1 MRKNLP
7 HIIEAI
13 LFSSNT
19 PMTVAQIA
27 SLLVDEEAQ
36 TKVSHDEV
44 RKAIIDIQTAYEGRG
59 IELKE
64 VASGFRFQV
73 PQGFE
78 PWVSKLFEERPPRY
92 SRALLETLAIIAYR
106 QPITRAE
113 IEDIRG
119 VAVGSN
125 IIKTLQEREWVQ
137 VLGHKD
143 TPGRPAM
150 FGTTKALLD
159 YFNLKSLDELPSLA
173 ELKDIESLDPQL
185 QLDGEAI
192 KTYKATSEDGEG
204 ANSDSKQA
212 DAPALPASEE
222 DELPTDKERL
232 ND

>member
-1 MRKNLP
+1 MQENLT

-13 LFSSNT
+13 LFSSDK

-27 SLLVDEEAQ
+27 TLLVDEERQ
-36 TKVSHDEV
+36 RKVSHDEI
-44 RKAIIDIQTAYEGRG
+44 RKALSEIQDAFSGRG

-64 VASGFRFQV
+64 VASGYRFQV

-78 PWVSKLFEERPPRY
+78 PWVSQLFEERPPRY
-92 SRALLETLAIIAYR
+92 SRALLETLAIITYR

-173 ELKDIESLDPQL
+173 ELKDIETLDPQL
-185 QLDGEAI
+185 PLDAETI
-192 KTYKATSEDGEG
+192 KTHKAVIEGE
-204 ANSDSKQA
+204 
-212 DAPALPASEE
+212 EE
-222 DELPTDKERL
+222 MDLIQDLHPSPDETQPKESL
-232 ND
+232 DD

>member
-1 MRKNLP
+1 MQENLT

-13 LFSSNT
+13 LFSSDK

-27 SLLVDEEAQ
+27 ALLVDEENQ
-36 TKVSHDEV
+36 TKVSNDEI
-44 RKAIIDIQTAYEGRG
+44 RKALSEIQETFSRRG

-64 VASGFRFQV
+64 VASGYRFQV

-78 PWVSKLFEERPPRY
+78 PWVSQLFEERPPRY
-92 SRALLETLAIIAYR
+92 SRALLETLAIITYR

-159 YFNLKSLDELPSLA
+159 YFNLKSLDDLPSLA
-173 ELKDIESLDPQL
+173 ELKDFDTLDPQL
-185 QLDGEAI
+185 PLDGEAI
-192 KTYKATSEDGEG
+192 KTH
-204 ANSDSKQA
+204 QA
-212 DAPALPASEE
+212 MTE
-222 DELPTDKERL
+222 DEKPESDAQTSAESSVDDDVVSE
-232 ND
+232 

>member
-1 MRKNLP
+1 MQKDIQ
-7 HIIEAI
+7 HIVEAI
-13 LFSSNT
+13 IFSSNS

-27 SLLVDEEAQ
+27 TLLVDEDER
-36 TKVSHDEV
+36 TKVSNDEI
-44 RKAIIDIQTAYEGRG
+44 RKAILDIQSAYEGRG

-92 SRALLETLAIIAYR
+92 SRALLETLAIITYR

-137 VLGHKD
+137 ILGHKD

-150 FGTTKALLD
+150 FGTTKTLLD

-192 KTYKATSEDGEG
+192 KTHQAMSEEAGVM
-204 ANSDSKQA
+204 SDQA
-212 DAPALPASEE
+212 DESGLDNGEAKPKTNET
-222 DELPTDKERL
+222 DEGS
-232 ND
+232 

>member
-1 MRKNLP
+1 MQKDIQ
-7 HIIEAI
+7 HIVEAI
-13 LFSSNT
+13 IFSSNA
-19 PMTVAQIA
+19 PMTVQQIA
-27 SLLVDEEAQ
+27 ALLVDEDTQ
-36 TKVSHDEV
+36 TKVSNDEV
-44 RKAIIDIQTAYEGRG
+44 RKAIIEIQSAYEGRG

-78 PWVSKLFEERPPRY
+78 PWVSKLFDERPPRY

-185 QLDGEAI
+185 QLDGETI
-192 KTYKATSEDGEG
+192 KTH
-204 ANSDSKQA
+204 QA
-212 DAPALPASEE
+212 VSEE
-222 DELPTDKERL
+222 ADTATEQSDETEVTSQEDMQTTDETAQG
-232 ND
+232 N